1 MTRTDPNDWSP
12 ADNPYAIAVSE
23 SQWWREAARLAV
35 MRMRDPD
42 DRRLAWMSSRQID
55 ARQLIVALR
64 QLLTAA
70 RLERLALE
78 EHGVAAEVIA
88 ALDSAERQFVNAL
101 PGIKDMRDALTHFD
115 EWSRGLG
122 RGPQKARRAA
132 GELPRDIAKEFWGFG
147 FNPAT
152 AIVTFGP
159 HEIHIDTAEKEAIE
173 LCQAIYLA
181 AREVDKKNT
190 AERRARAVE
199 ALAANDI
206 QFNIPRACL
215 KVSPGTDLKVWLSLD
230 LSVATEQCPRED
242 LAERISS
249 ALARS
254 GLRLVSSMFPD
265 AGDTTARLAQ
275 GEALYV
281 DHETEPKQDLE
292 CDNADDLP

>member
-1 MTRTDPNDWSP
+1 MTRTDPKDWSP

-23 SQWWREAARLAV
+23 SQWWREAARLAIL
-35 MRMRDPD
+35 RMRDPD

-55 ARQLIVALR
+55 ARHLIVALR

-78 EHGVAAEVIA
+78 EHGVAAEVIS
-88 ALDSAERQFVNAL
+88 ALDSAEQQFVDAL

-147 FNPAT
+147 FNPTT

-181 AREVDKKNT
+181 AREVDKKHT
-190 AERRARAVE
+190 AERRTRVVD
-199 ALAANDI
+199 ALTAADI
-206 QFNIPRACL
+206 EFNTPGSAL
-215 KVSPGTDLKVWLSLD
+215 KVSPGADLKIWISLD
-230 LSVATEQCPRED
+230 LTANVQHAARGELAARVSVA
-242 LAERISS
+242 LAT
-249 ALARS
+249 A
-254 GLRLVSSMFPD
+254 GLELVSSMFPD
-265 AGDTTARLAQ
+265 ATDTSERLAS
-275 GEALYV
+275 GEAVY
-281 DHETEPKQDLE
+281 
-292 CDNADDLP
+292 ADGRS

>member
-1 MTRTDPNDWSP
+1 
-12 ADNPYAIAVSE
+12 
-23 SQWWREAARLAV
+23 
-35 MRMRDPD
+35 MRDPD

-55 ARQLIVALR
+55 ARHLIVALR

-78 EHGVAAEVIA
+78 EHGVAAEVIS
-88 ALDSAERQFVNAL
+88 ALDSAEQQFVDAL

-147 FNPAT
+147 FNPTT

-181 AREVDKKNT
+181 AREVDKKHT
-190 AERRARAVE
+190 AERRTRVVD
-199 ALAANDI
+199 ALTAADI
-206 QFNIPRACL
+206 EFNTPGSAL
-215 KVSPGTDLKVWLSLD
+215 KVSPGADLKIWISLD
-230 LSVATEQCPRED
+230 LTANVQHAARGELAARVSVA
-242 LAERISS
+242 LAT
-249 ALARS
+249 A
-254 GLRLVSSMFPD
+254 GLELVSSMFPD
-265 AGDTTARLAQ
+265 ATDTSERLAS
-275 GEALYV
+275 GEAVY
-281 DHETEPKQDLE
+281 
-292 CDNADDLP
+292 ADGRS